1 MDRRTLL
8 KLMAAVSVT
17 GCALRS
23 KEADRLR
30 VVVAGAGIVGAS
42 IAYNLARAGAAVT
55 VIDRQ
60 APASHAS
67 RGTFAWINATWAKQ
81 PRHYHALN
89 QDSVSDWSDWQAAL
103 GIPVRWGGSL
113 EWFNGQARTEALA
126 EQIAEQVAWGEP
138 ARMVRASE
146 LAELEP
152 ALAIDSDVVAAYSPN
167 DGAVDPILAT
177 QTLLSAAE
185 QLGAV
190 VQYPSTLT
198 DVQMAGGR
206 LTAVKT
212 DTGVIAADRLVLAT
226 GADAD
231 APKRFAGIDVPQ
243 RTTPGIIAIT
253 QPMPRLL
260 NRIVAAPGIHMHQRN
275 DGRIVLGEQ
284 DGAPDNEAHDARL
297 RNRPNE
303 FPSPVI
309 GRQHSARM
317 MGIAVQFLPGIAAA
331 EPDSAVIGWRPLPLD
346 GHPVIGSNPDRQ
358 DVYIAIMHSGVSL
371 APIVGQLAAREI
383 VDRQNVARLDEYRPD
398 RSFDYVRRY

>member
-89 QDSVSDWSDWQAAL
+89 QDSVSDWNDWQAAL

-297 RNRPNE
+297 RNRPND
-303 FPSPVI
+303 FPSSVI

-383 VDRQNVARLDEYRPD
+383 VDRQNVPRLDEYRPD